1 VTARGAT
8 SEAHSASWRQ
18 VQQSLGL
25 LYSVTDPPGTMRAE
39 QQGQTEA
46 NLAAIIIG
54 GSVVVVVLRAFLP
67 PTSNTIAIL

>member
-1 VTARGAT
+1 
-8 SEAHSASWRQ
+8 
-18 VQQSLGL
+18 
-25 LYSVTDPPGTMRAE
+25 MRAE

-46 NLAAIIIG
+46 NLAAITIG

>member
-25 LYSVTDPPGTMRAE
+25 LYSVTDPHE
-39 QQGQTEA
+39 QTEA
-46 NLAAIIIG
+46 NLAAITIG

>member
-1 VTARGAT
+1 MVEATAPEQAVCLAGLPLI
-8 SEAHSASWRQ
+8 HSTL
-18 VQQSLGL
+18 V
-25 LYSVTDPPGTMRAE
+25 PGTMRAE